1 MRWWR
6 YSSYKK
12 ENTYEGVEAVIDKD
26 FASEKLATL
35 IEADTLMILT
45 NVENVFINFNEP
57 NQQQIDDID
66 VATLKKYAVQ
76 GKFAEGSMLPKIEAA
91 IRFVESGEN
100 KKLSLPI

>member
-1 MRWWR
+1 
-6 YSSYKK
+6 
-12 ENTYEGVEAVIDKD
+12 
-26 FASEKLATL
+26 
-35 IEADTLMILT
+35 MILT

-66 VATLKKYAVQ
+66 VATLKNTRNKVSLR
-76 GKFAEGSMLPKIEAA
+76 KDRCLPKIEAA